1 VCRHNITEAK
11 AVSIKIEVHG
21 IESDGVC
28 SLSEKQGEVMTVTFA
43 DGTVTEAALSLKAFV
58 QLLRMKLGGKPK
70 ARAEPKQE
78 PKVAVPLA
86 AAAPGNGP
94 AK

>member
-1 VCRHNITEAK
+1 M
-11 AVSIKIEVHG
+11 SIKIEVHG

-28 SLSEKQGEVMTVTFA
+28 SLSEKQGEVLTVTFA

-58 QLLRMKLGGKPK
+58 QLLRMKLGQKPNALK
-70 ARAEPKQE
+70 AEPKPVPQ
-78 PKVAVPLA
+78 PSAPVASAL
-86 AAAPGNGP
+86 P